1 MCFLSLKLKS
11 ICFLSI
17 ASLLSFA
24 PAFAAENP
32 LLEHEAQVN
41 AKGKTDTSAVT
52 PNSTDESA
60 TDSSA
65 LLAQTDPCFS
75 LSQNADAIDRAF
87 DYLNTKFCQPAIWF
101 DNFFV
106 DERVED
112 DARAGTII
120 RWFNDFSFYQKEDFN
135 YRANFSARLNLP
147 GVNKRLK
154 LVLETSD
161 EDDPFASSE
170 GPSAERETEVGL
182 RYDWYAKGRSS
193 FNIQASF
200 NPKVAARWRYTY
212 PLSENTITRFTQ
224 KLYQKKKVTGESSEL
239 DIEHS
244 FNETFLA
251 RWSGAAQY
259 ESRGIGWELG
269 SSVQLYQYISSKQA
283 ISYQGAI
290 HSVDESYYYIKN
302 ANIGLTYRQNFARD
316 WLFFSVTPEYNWSKE
331 NAESERINQV
341 IITFTLEILFHNV

>member
-1 MCFLSLKLKS
+1 MKFNS
-11 ICFLSI
+11 IPLLSI
-17 ASLLSFA
+17 ASFIFLA
-24 PAFAAENP
+24 PVFAADKA
-32 LLEHEAQVN
+32 LLEYDTHVKAN
-41 AKGKTDTSAVT
+41 RKTDASDITQS
-52 PNSTDESA
+52 STAESA
-60 TDSSA
+60 IDSSA
-65 LLAQTDPCFS
+65 GVAQQDPCFS
-75 LSQNADAIDRAF
+75 LSQNDHAIDRAF

-101 DNFFV
+101 DSFFV

-120 RWFNDFSFYQKEDFN
+120 RWFNDFSFYQKEDFS

-161 EDDPFASSE
+161 EDDPFAPSK
-170 GPSAERETEVGL
+170 GPNTEREAEVGL

-200 NPKVAARWRYTY
+200 NPKIEARWRYTY
-212 PLSENTITRFTQ
+212 PLSESTITRFTQ
-224 KLYQKKKVTGESSEL
+224 KLYQDKKVTGESSEL

-244 FNETFLA
+244 FNETFLI

-341 IITFTLEILFHNV
+341 VITLTLEILFNNV

>member
-1 MCFLSLKLKS
+1 MKLKS
-11 ICFLSI
+11 IFCLSI
-17 ASLLSFA
+17 VSLLSLT
-24 PAFAAENP
+24 PAFAADKV
-32 LLEHEAQVN
+32 LVEHEVQIK
-41 AKGKTDTSAVT
+41 AKSKTDAKQ
-52 PNSTDESA
+52 
-60 TDSSA
+60 SSPVA
-65 LLAQTDPCFS
+65 DKNASEDPIDPCFS
-75 LSQNADAIDRAF
+75 LSQNDHAIDRAF

-101 DNFFV
+101 DTFFV
-106 DERVED
+106 DDRVAD

-120 RWFNDFSFYQKEDFN
+120 RWFNDFSFYEKEDFS
-135 YRANFSARLNLP
+135 YRANISARLNLP

-161 EDDPFASSE
+161 EDDPFAPSK

-193 FNIQASF
+193 FNIQANF
-200 NPKVAARWRYTY
+200 NPKVEARWRYIY

-224 KLYQKKKVTGESSEL
+224 KLYQDKKVTGESSEL

-251 RWSGAAQY
+251 RWSAVAQY

-269 SSVQLYQYISSKQA
+269 SSIQLYQHISSKQA
-283 ISYQGAI
+283 ISYQAAI
-290 HSVDESYYYIKN
+290 HSVDEPYYYIKD
-302 ANIGLTYRQNFARD
+302 ANVGLTYRQNFARD

-341 IITFTLEILFHNV
+341 IITLTLEILFHNV